1 MIAIVVGFILFELVS
16 VISQGRLILDFD
28 FCTKWYI
35 IGVCLFTLFYAGT
48 VVAIYFYTKK
58 QLEKYK
64 RIKYHYKYP
73 IDNLKYFF
81 YIGIGSFAGG
91 FIGGAFSLG
100 NTTTI
105 IFVLI
110 YL

>member
-1 MIAIVVGFILFELVS
+1 MVGIFFWTRREL
-16 VISQGRLILDFD
+16 QRF
-28 FCTKWYI
+28 
-35 IGVCLFTLFYAGT
+35 
-48 VVAIYFYTKK
+48 
-58 QLEKYK
+58 K
-64 RIKYHYKYP
+64 RIRYYYKYP
-73 IDNLKYFF
+73 LDNLKYFF
-81 YIGIGSFAGG
+81 YIGIGSFFGG